1 VDLKIAAAPALQ
13 SEREAVESVL
23 GTPRAPREGR
33 HLLLPAL
40 QAVQGRLGWV
50 SAEALGY
57 ICSRLQVPPSEA
69 YAVASFYA
77 MLSLTPSAPA
87 VARVCDDVSCRLKG
101 ATILCAEIEK
111 ILGTEDGPG
120 GSTPSGPYGLGGH
133 GGTVRTAAWGRTNC
147 LGYCERGPSA
157 LVTRAGDP
165 CREFT
170 LAPATADRIREA
182 LEGEHFALDPPPRL
196 PQFGSP
202 GLRLLRRIGH
212 VDPAS
217 LEDYRAHGGYLALAK
232 AVEMGRDAVIHELK
246 TSRLMGRGGAAFSSA
261 RKWEA
266 VAGADAPRFLVCNA
280 DESEPGTFKD
290 RVLLEEDPFA
300 VVEAM
305 TIAGFATGCERGFAY
320 VRGEYPLAAERLASA
335 VDAARA
341 EGLLGEDVL
350 GWGFGFDVEI
360 RRGAGAYICGE
371 ETALF
376 NSIEGF
382 RGEPRSKPP
391 YPVEAGLFG
400 RPTLVH
406 NVETLVN
413 VPDIVMEAGESFAA
427 VGTAGSTGTRLFCVS
442 GCVARPGL
450 YELPLGIT
458 LGSLLSLAGGV
469 PGGDERLQAI
479 LLGGSAGSF
488 LTPAELE
495 TPLSFEG
502 TRAIGAT
509 LGSGA
514 VVVFDDTVD
523 LRGTLRRIAAFFRDE
538 SCGQCVPCR
547 LGTAR
552 QEEILDEM
560 FGRGKG
566 AAPSDAR
573 LRIAEIGQAMRDASI
588 CGLGQTASG
597 AILSA
602 LEKFP
607 SAAGGGR

>member
-1 VDLKIAAAPALQ
+1 VDLKLGAAPPLQ
-13 SEREAVESVL
+13 AEREAVDAMVGPSDS
-23 GTPRAPREGR
+23 PHAGR

-40 QAVQGRLGWV
+40 RAVQGRLGWV
-50 SAEALGY
+50 SRDALNY
-57 ICSRLQVPPSEA
+57 ICARLQVPPSEA
-69 YAVASFYA
+69 HAVASFYA
-77 MLSLTPSAPA
+77 LLSLTPSAPA
-87 VARVCDDVSCRLKG
+87 VARVCDDICCRLKG
-101 ATILCAEIEK
+101 ATVLCAEMEK
-111 ILGTEDGPG
+111 LLGPEGA
-120 GSTPSGPYGLGGH
+120 SAPSGPYGLGGH
-133 GGTVRTAAWGRTNC
+133 GGTVRTVAWSRTNC

-165 CREFT
+165 CREIT
-170 LAPATADRIREA
+170 LAPATADRLKEA
-182 LEGEHFALDPPPRL
+182 LEGEPLAPAPPPRL
-196 PQFGSP
+196 PQFGFP
-202 GLRLLRRIGH
+202 GLRLLRRVGR

-217 LEDYRAHGGYLALAK
+217 LQDYRAQGGYLALPK
-232 AVEMGRDAVIHELK
+232 AVELGREAVIRELK

-266 VAGADAPRFLVCNA
+266 VARSDAPRFLVCNA

-305 TIAGFATGCERGFAY
+305 TVAAYATGCERGFAY
-320 VRGEYPLAAERLASA
+320 VRGEYPLAADRLATA

-341 EGLLGEDVL
+341 EGLLGEDVM
-350 GWGFGFDVEI
+350 GWGFGFDIEI

-376 NSIEGF
+376 NSIEGY

-391 YPVEAGLFG
+391 FPTDSGLFG

-413 VPDIVMEAGESFAA
+413 VPHIVLGAGESFAS
-427 VGTAGSTGTRLFCVS
+427 VGTSGSTGTRLFCVS

-450 YELPLGIT
+450 YELPLGVS

-469 PGGDERLQAI
+469 PGGDDRLQAV
-479 LLGGSAGSF
+479 LLGGSAGTF
-488 LTPAELE
+488 LTRDDLE
-495 TPLSFEG
+495 VPLSFEG
-502 TRAIGAT
+502 TRAVGAS

-514 VVVFDDTVD
+514 VVVFDDTAD
-523 LRGTLRRIAAFFRDE
+523 LWGTVKRIAAFFRDE

-552 QEEILDEM
+552 QEEILEEM
-560 FGRGKG
+560 LRRRDPAGG
-566 AAPSDAR
+566 SDAR
-573 LRIAEIGQAMRDASI
+573 LRLAEIGQAMRDASI
-588 CGLGQTASG
+588 CGLGQTASS
-597 AILSA
+597 AVLSA
-602 LEKFP
+602 LEKLG
-607 SAAGGGR
+607 AAHGERDKR